1 MVIMY
6 FLWAHELK
14 DLLSNHI
21 LAFVESLLSFSQS
34 VPTFPQQTRFCTDN
48 TGGLLHT
55 SAKNMEGVQQQERQ
69 QQPPPVIVHHSVA
82 NSPLNTCLRRYQLRI
97 RVSERTIPGSVIFP
111 RSGVA
116 FFYLPLSAV
125 PMTDIQQSGVF
136 LRIGEFAQVHG
147 HSYVVVV
154 TQKLTETTMDFVEKL
169 QAMHLSSRLQ
179 IILAHSPSD
188 ATEAMLDI
196 SKLQCPPVG
205 TAMQLRFCR
214 LLDRLLLEGT
224 AQRLLSSVGLDSH
237 QIQVVQDGIGSI
249 AQLAAASSSDL
260 MECALDSNTS
270 QNVVRFFG
278 GTSQQ

>member
-1 MVIMY
+1 
-6 FLWAHELK
+6 
-14 DLLSNHI
+14 
-21 LAFVESLLSFSQS
+21 
-34 VPTFPQQTRFCTDN
+34 
-48 TGGLLHT
+48 
-55 SAKNMEGVQQQERQ
+55 MEGVQQQERQ

-196 SKLQCPPVG
+196 SK
-205 TAMQLRFCR
+205 
-214 LLDRLLLEGT
+214 
-224 AQRLLSSVGLDSH
+224 
-237 QIQVVQDGIGSI
+237 IQVVQDGIGSI